1 MASQPVI
8 YRVDGDIGPAIT
20 IEHRGLTATGLTI
33 TARFTKP
40 DGTVYERTAVIDD
53 NGPPALYH
61 FDFQTGDLTEGDQQF
76 DVHLSGAGI
85 DDFSYPPRAKF
96 ILRVRSD
103 G

>member
-1 MASQPVI
+1 MALQPVI
-8 YRVDGDIGPAIT
+8 YRVAGDIGPAIT
-20 IEHRGLTATGLTI
+20 IEHRGLNASGLTI

-40 DGTVYERTAVIDD
+40 DGTEYTIAAVVDD

-61 FDFQTGDLTEGDQQF
+61 FDFAAGNLTEGDHEF

-85 DDFSYPPRAKF
+85 DDFSYPPRSK
-96 ILRVRSD
+96 IVMRVRDD